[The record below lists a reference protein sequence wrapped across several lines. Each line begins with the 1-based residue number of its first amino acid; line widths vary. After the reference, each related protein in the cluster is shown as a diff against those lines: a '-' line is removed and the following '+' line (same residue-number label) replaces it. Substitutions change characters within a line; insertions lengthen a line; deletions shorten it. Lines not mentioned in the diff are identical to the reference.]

1 MEAAKISIKKYRE
14 QQRIHQSIDEY
25 EENEAG
31 KSARKDRHPQPEATE
46 EECKFN
52 SVLST
57 LLAENSWKLVSTRTG
72 RYKVQFKSSL
82 DNKDRINIL
91 EIVLEDIRERYLDLK
106 AESQRLKRKYQRGRT
121 RRKYGS

>member
-1 MEAAKISIKKYRE
+1 MEAAEKSIRNYRE
-14 QQRIHQSIDEY
+14 KQRLQQSKSESEDSETEQ
-25 EENEAG
+25 
-31 KSARKDRHPQPEATE
+31 SARKDRRPQPEATE

-57 LLAENSWKLVSTRTG
+57 LLAENNWKLVSTRSG

-82 DNKDRINIL
+82 DYKDRINIL

-106 AESQRLKRKYQRGRT
+106 AESQRLKRKCRKGRT
-121 RRKYGS
+121 GRRCGS